1 MNPLK
6 IFLNSITRSAWTHA
20 VSRAEQQ
27 DPFDH
32 PDIRAMDPR
41 QLADLPMPY
50 LPAATVVDADAER
63 QQEGM
68 PLARC
73 A

>member
-6 IFLNSITRSAWTHA
+6 IFLNSLARSIR
-20 VSRAEQQ
+20 SRLATEVAAEN
-27 DPFDH
+27 PLDH
-32 PDIRAMDPR
+32 PDIQAMDLL

-50 LPAATVVDADAER
+50 LPMPAPMVADAEA
-63 QQEGM
+63 QPESM

>member
-6 IFLNSITRSAWTHA
+6 IFLNSMIKPILRFQESED
-20 VSRAEQQ
+20 AEQNH
-27 DPFDH
+27 FDH
-32 PDIRAMDPR
+32 PDIRAMDLR

-50 LPAATVVDADAER
+50 LPAATATEIAP
-63 QQEGM
+63 QQGSIEL
-68 PLARC
+68 PRC

>member
-1 MNPLK
+1 MNTLK
-6 IFLNSITRSAWTHA
+6 IFLNSTLRSIWPRPAI
-20 VSRAEQQ
+20 RDEE
-27 DPFDH
+27 PNLLDH
-32 PDIRAMDPR
+32 PDIHAMDLR

-50 LPAATVVDADAER
+50 LPAGMAVDAEAQPEAI
-63 QQEGM
+63 